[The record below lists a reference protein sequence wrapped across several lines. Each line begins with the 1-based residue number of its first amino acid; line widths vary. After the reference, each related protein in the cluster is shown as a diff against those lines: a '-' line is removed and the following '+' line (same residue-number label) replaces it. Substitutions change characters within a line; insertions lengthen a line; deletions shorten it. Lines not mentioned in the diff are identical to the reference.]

1 MGQIFFEITLVICL
15 AAVLTVA
22 CRLLKQP
29 AILAYILTGIIIGP
43 LGQLQLHSQEVLQAM
58 GELGITLLLFMI
70 GLELKLSELKSVGK
84 VAATLG
90 IAQIIFTTLLGFAIC
105 QVLGFSTISSLYIS
119 VALMFS
125 STIFVVK
132 LLSDKK
138 DLSSLYGKISL
149 GFLLIQ
155 DFVAILS
162 LVFLSGFKTAS
173 YEFSIFTFVVVI
185 VKALILFGIIVYI
198 SKALLPKL
206 IDSIAS
212 SSETLFLFSIAWALG
227 LSALVSS
234 SYIGFSI
241 EIGGFLAGLSLAN
254 ASENFQIA
262 AKIKAL
268 RDFFITMF
276 FVILGTS
283 ITFTHFGTIWAP
295 AVVLSLFVLIG
306 NPLIVMIIL
315 GLQGYRKRT
324 SFLAGLTAGQVSE
337 FSFILVFLGNSLGH
351 IPQEVVS
358 LVTLVGIVTFTLST
372 YMILHGNSLHR
383 LLGNMLTIFERKN
396 IIQEEISSPLFGQP
410 NFTNHVVLVGA
421 NRMGESILEAL
432 LDSEEKVLVV
442 DFDPDI
448 IKKLAQ
454 KNVPYLFGDISD
466 LEIQERA
473 RLDKAKLI
481 ISTIPD
487 TSDNLILLKEL
498 RKNKK
503 AKVVVIGAS
512 SQDAKELYAS
522 GADYVVVPHL
532 LGGKHLAKMIKDDT
546 LEKMNGSSLRRR
558 V

>member
-1 MGQIFFEITLVICL
+1 MSNIFLEITLVICL
-15 AAVLTVA
+15 AAFLTVLF
-22 CRLLKQP
+22 RLLKQP

-84 VAATLG
+84 IAATLG
-90 IAQIIFTTLLGFAIC
+90 IAQIIFTTLTGFAIC
-105 QVLGFSTISSLYIS
+105 QVLGFSRVSSLYIS

-155 DFVAILS
+155 DFVAIVS
-162 LVFLSGFKTAS
+162 LVFLSGFKTATF
-173 YEFSIFTFVVVI
+173 EFSLATFVVVI
-185 VKALILFGIIVYI
+185 IKAIVLFGIIVYV
-198 SKALLPKL
+198 SKTILPKL
-206 IDSIAS
+206 IDAIAR

-234 SYIGFSI
+234 SYVGFSI
-241 EIGGFLAGLSLAN
+241 EIGGLLAGLSLAN

-283 ITFTHFGTIWAP
+283 MTFTHLGNIWAP

-324 SFLAGLTAGQVSE
+324 SFLAGLTAGQISE

-372 YMILHGNSLHR
+372 YMILHGNSLHK
-383 LLGNMLTIFERKN
+383 LLGNMLTIFERRDT
-396 IIQEEISSPLFGQP
+396 QEEISSPSSGQP
-410 NFTNHVVLVGA
+410 DFTNHVVLVGA

-432 LDSEEKVLVV
+432 LGSDEKVLVV
-442 DFDPDI
+442 DFNPDI
-448 IKKLAQ
+448 VKKLSQ

-473 RLDKAKLI
+473 HLNTAKLI
-481 ISTIPD
+481 ISTVPD

-498 RKNKK
+498 HKNKK
-503 AKVVVIGAS
+503 TKVVVIGAS
-512 SQDAKELYAS
+512 SQDAKELYKA

-532 LGGKHLAKMIKDDT
+532 LGGKHLAKMIKDDS
-546 LEKMNGSSLRRR
+546 LEKMNGSSLR
-558 V
+558 